1 MRLAVTT
8 FTILV
13 LCAGPAAADIYKYT
27 DKNGVVHYT
36 NIKPRRGAKHR
47 WKRVGDFTPKAGKPS
62 ARRGSCKW
70 CDKVPARDS
79 SAERYKR
86 YDKFIYEAA
95 TLYKI
100 PAALIRAVIE
110 AESDYDPRV
119 VSSTNARGL
128 MQLMPSVI
136 KDMGVRNVHDP
147 RENILGGTRL
157 LRVLANRYNGDLVL
171 TVAAYHAGMGSVA
184 RYRNNVPPY
193 VNTRNYLRK
202 VVRLYYRYKR
212 NERNRGR

>member
-1 MRLAVTT
+1 MRLAVTIFAIT
-8 FTILV
+8 V

-36 NIKPRRGAKHR
+36 NIKPRRGDKRR
-47 WKRVGDFTPKAGKPS
+47 WQRVGDFTPKSGKPS
-62 ARRGSCKW
+62 VKRGGCKW
-70 CDKVPARDS
+70 CDKVPSRDNS
-79 SAERYKR
+79 PERFTR

-95 TLYKI
+95 GLYKI
-100 PAALIRAVIE
+100 PAALIRAVIK

-119 VSSTNARGL
+119 VSATNARGL
-128 MQLMPSVI
+128 MQLMPEVI

-171 TVAAYHAGMGSVA
+171 TVAAYHAGMGSLA
-184 RYRNNVPPY
+184 KYGNNVPPY
-193 VNTRNYLRK
+193 VNTRIYLRR
-202 VVRLYYRYKR
+202 VLRYYYEYKR
-212 NERNRGR
+212 NERNRRR